1 MKEINKIA
9 PPRTWWDYLLLW
21 IKGIVMGTANK
32 VPGVSGGTAALVLG
46 FYEEFIFSLR
56 RINAVSLKMLFT
68 GHFKDFWNYTNMAF
82 LLCILCGTVTSFFSI
97 SLLIDYLMEHYSVQI
112 WAVFFG
118 MVIGSLMHLIRK
130 YKAWSGG
137 TVISMLIG
145 LFIGI
150 SAGMLDYSQ
159 GSENM
164 IIIFLCGV
172 ISVCGMTL
180 PGLSGSFLLMIIG
193 NYKLLMVDSVNAV
206 FYAIKGLAVGDLTPI
221 YDPVNFNLMVVCGV
235 FTLGTIIGV
244 ITFSHILGYLL
255 KRYPDTVVAVI
266 IGFVAGSLGIMWP
279 WKENMYDAV
288 TLPTGEISQVVIGY
302 DPYIPSLTAIDTWGA
317 ASLILAGILMV
328 LWVESVGSRRSS
340 SPQTLEK

>member
-1 MKEINKIA
+1 MSHIKRIA
-9 PPRTWWDYLLLW
+9 PRRNGWDYLMLW

-46 FYEEFIFSLR
+46 YYEEFIFSLR
-56 RINAVSLKMLFT
+56 RINVEAFKMLFT
-68 GHFKDFWNYTNMAF
+68 GRFRDFWIHTNMAF

-97 SLLIDYLMEHYSVQI
+97 SLLIDYLMEHYSIQI

-118 MVIGSLMHLIRK
+118 MVVGSLMHLIRK
-130 YKAWSGG
+130 YKAWSGA
-137 TVISMLIG
+137 TVSSMLVG

-206 FYAIKGLAVGDLTPI
+206 FYALKGLAVGDLTPI
-221 YDPVNFNLMVVCGV
+221 YDAENFHLMVVCAV
-235 FTLGTIIGV
+235 FTAGTIIGV

-279 WKENMYDAV
+279 WKENMYDTV
-288 TLPTGEISQVVIGY
+288 TLPSGEISQVVVGY
-302 DPYIPSLTAIDTWGA
+302 DTYIPSLTSMDTWWAGV
-317 ASLILAGILMV
+317 LILIGILLV
-328 LWVESVGSRRSS
+328 LWVEAVGSKKKIS
-340 SPQTLEK
+340 QMQ